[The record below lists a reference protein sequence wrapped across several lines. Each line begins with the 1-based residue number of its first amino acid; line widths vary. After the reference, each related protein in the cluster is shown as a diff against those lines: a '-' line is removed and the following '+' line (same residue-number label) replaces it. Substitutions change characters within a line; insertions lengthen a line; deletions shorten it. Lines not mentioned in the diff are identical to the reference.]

1 MSLDSPTPMFRQI
14 AEHSTL
20 IERFLGLPK
29 IALLIVV
36 LLIGALV
43 LGNGIIGYLVV
54 AGELDGAWYDIR
66 DLGNVNIALRDTILS
81 SRLNTYLSLI
91 HI

>member
-1 MSLDSPTPMFRQI
+1 MSLDSPTPMSRQI

-20 IERFLGLPK
+20 IQRFLGLPK
-29 IALLIVV
+29 ITLLIVV

-43 LGNGIIGYLVV
+43 LGNGFIGYLVV

-66 DLGNVNIALRDTILS
+66 DLGNVNACLLYTSPSPRD
-81 SRLNTYLSLI
+81 RG
-91 HI
+91 